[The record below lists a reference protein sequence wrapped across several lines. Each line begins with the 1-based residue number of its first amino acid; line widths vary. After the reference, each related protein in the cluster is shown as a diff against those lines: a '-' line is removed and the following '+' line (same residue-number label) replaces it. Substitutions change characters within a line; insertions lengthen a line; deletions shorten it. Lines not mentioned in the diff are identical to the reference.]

1 MASRRGPRMAHSYPA
16 RVGRVM
22 DLLPKTLNALS
33 RRLKLSSKK
42 DVERLAKLPAPR
54 TSDLSLVAN
63 QLFKLKDVG
72 GLSLMIDAVN
82 AERSCKGRG
91 MAYENFDVKD
101 LYGLRLR
108 VHLLNSEYLM
118 VMSRFLEDSPVGSDR
133 KVGDNQRPTR
143 SMCWSVLL
151 ASGRAGRGMDA
162 RRFFDKLGP
171 TFGLE
176 VSPADVA
183 VLLRSVLQSGDEVGA
198 IDILSQIPLSD
209 LPRHDKVCEDVVQA
223 YGRAFGSE
231 EAIYMA
237 LDMLRLGWRMSP
249 KVADELLRVCAS
261 SGDHEG
267 AQSVWERMQFAGVPP
282 AEESVVFYSE
292 SITLGGL
299 EPEEVANRVLGKG
312 EGNEMSVLPSAIAA
326 GIGRARLA
334 AGDPQAAL
342 DVLLP
347 AIEEDPL
354 PMAVASAVR
363 AYGALQDEINAR
375 RLHDIR
381 PDSPLV
387 AKALIVAMAE
397 CGQEGKAL
405 ALARQYTSKRP
416 FDLELIGSLM
426 QHAGSKEPWIER
438 RVWQLLR
445 PPFTRDCAMAFRG
458 LLLGTSR
465 TGDLDRAVKA
475 ATDMIER
482 SGAIPS
488 QRLLASAVANCPNPS
503 ELAEKLLENG
513 IPITAKVFN
522 AVLDLQDTRK
532 GVEQVLSD
540 MDRLEVDRDANT
552 FAVLVR
558 LEAENGNL
566 ETAMEILE
574 EVETKVTLVHNFCL
588 FSPLGQAGLWFA

>member
-1 MASRRGPRMAHSYPA
+1 VSRLAEATDRAQRRTWVGGMASRRGPRMAHSYPA

-237 LDMLRLGWRMSP
+237 LDM
-249 KVADELLRVCAS
+249 VS
-261 SGDHEG
+261 STSYYTPRSH
-267 AQSVWERMQFAGVPP
+267 
-282 AEESVVFYSE
+282 
-292 SITLGGL
+292 
-299 EPEEVANRVLGKG
+299 
-312 EGNEMSVLPSAIAA
+312 
-326 GIGRARLA
+326 
-334 AGDPQAAL
+334 
-342 DVLLP
+342 
-347 AIEEDPL
+347 
-354 PMAVASAVR
+354 
-363 AYGALQDEINAR
+363 R
-375 RLHDIR
+375 R
-381 PDSPLV
+381 
-387 AKALIVAMAE
+387 
-397 CGQEGKAL
+397 
-405 ALARQYTSKRP
+405 T
-416 FDLELIGSLM
+416 
-426 QHAGSKEPWIER
+426 
-438 RVWQLLR
+438 
-445 PPFTRDCAMAFRG
+445 
-458 LLLGTSR
+458 
-465 TGDLDRAVKA
+465 
-475 ATDMIER
+475 
-482 SGAIPS
+482 
-488 QRLLASAVANCPNPS
+488 
-503 ELAEKLLENG
+503 
-513 IPITAKVFN
+513 
-522 AVLDLQDTRK
+522 
-532 GVEQVLSD
+532 
-540 MDRLEVDRDANT
+540 
-552 FAVLVR
+552 
-558 LEAENGNL
+558 
-566 ETAMEILE
+566 
-574 EVETKVTLVHNFCL
+574 L
-588 FSPLGQAGLWFA
+588 FS